1 MANVSLTEKE
11 LNSLTEFYDKLHMIA
26 AESAKSQQVFKKF
39 RDTMARIIDKNLQTL
54 DSAIVGRRVL
64 INDRDQNEILSII
77 GFKREDVEKVYSE
90 STYYSV
96 KFGKNLMIKDQ
107 LIYTIPF
114 LLYSLELYKINKK
127 QEAYYVYFTTFIK
140 AYASK
145 VVSSFPI
152 WNDGNDDIMAYIVEK
167 ILSNKFDIKKC
178 GTIIATLERSANSS
192 FTNYLPLLSG
202 EKKDAIIVDE
212 NGHETVKQIQAGPT
226 DNNLYI
232 TVSSGIYSRTSSWI
246 KSVAKIYY
254 DPKNR
259 ENFLQYEKSSMIST
273 DDDSE
278 GTSFSV
284 EVESMAAIKQDV
296 IRKALHRI
304 YTYPIEDQ
312 LLRIAI
318 KLSYKV
324 PNPDSSLYFGEVK
337 SILKIIIDQCKK
349 DLQRYFENILGSF
362 FFGLNDKGEQRT
374 SKDLKGPALLAFA
387 KTTFNSPHTNDKNIL
402 MARETT
408 KKWLSELSDYYTSHN
423 NEKTRRLFMN
433 AVFYYFVLVIQKAA

>member
-64 INDRDQNEILSII
+64 INDREQNEILSII
-77 GFKREDVEKVYSE
+77 GFKREDVEKVYKE

-114 LLYSLELYKINKK
+114 LLYSLELYKKNKK

-167 ILSNKFDIKKC
+167 ILSN
-178 GTIIATLERSANSS
+178 
-192 FTNYLPLLSG
+192 LPLLSG

-212 NGHETVKQIQAGPT
+212 NGRETVKQIQAGPT

-349 DLQRYFENILGSF
+349 DLQRYFENIEKED
-362 FFGLNDKGEQRT
+362 LNQF
-374 SKDLKGPALLAFA
+374 S
-387 KTTFNSPHTNDKNIL
+387 SI
-402 MARETT
+402 
-408 KKWLSELSDYYTSHN
+408 
-423 NEKTRRLFMN
+423 
-433 AVFYYFVLVIQKAA
+433 